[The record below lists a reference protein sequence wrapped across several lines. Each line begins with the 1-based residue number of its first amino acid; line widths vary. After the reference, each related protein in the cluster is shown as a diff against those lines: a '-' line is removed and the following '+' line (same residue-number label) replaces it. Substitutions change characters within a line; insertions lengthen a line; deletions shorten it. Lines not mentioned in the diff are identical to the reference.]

1 MPPSPAAGG
10 TGSRAWRG
18 SSHSFLSLVCS
29 YRKFQD
35 VCANTALT
43 QCDFSGLS
51 KYGNHTLRVRAEWAD
66 EHSQWVT
73 LLFCPVDDSKS
84 P

>member
-1 MPPSPAAGG
+1 M
-10 TGSRAWRG
+10 
-18 SSHSFLSLVCS
+18 
-29 YRKFQD
+29 
-35 VCANTALT
+35 CANTALT

-51 KYGNHTLRVRAEWAD
+51 KYGNHTLRVRAERAD